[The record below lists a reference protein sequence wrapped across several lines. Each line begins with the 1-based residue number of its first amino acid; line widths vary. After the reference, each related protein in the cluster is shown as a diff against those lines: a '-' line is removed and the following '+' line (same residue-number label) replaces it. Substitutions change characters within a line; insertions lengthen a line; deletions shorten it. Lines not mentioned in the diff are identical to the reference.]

1 MRRAAEAFRRGVGA
15 TACPSTIPFEHL
27 EHLGRVIGHND
38 GFVWRVFRSA
48 LSSLSL
54 LVNDAA
60 RTEAAAEKSALKTR
74 APVDLDERVGLSFVV
89 AH

>member
-27 EHLGRVIGHND
+27 GRVIGHND

-48 LSSLSL
+48 LSSLSF

-74 APVDLDERVGLSFVV
+74 APVDLDERVGLGFVV

>member
-1 MRRAAEAFRRGVGA
+1 MRRTTEAFRRGVGT
-15 TACPSTIPFEHL
+15 TACPSMSPF
-27 EHLGRVIGHND
+27 GRVIGHND

-48 LSSLSL
+48 SSSLSF

-60 RTEAAAEKSALKTR
+60 RAEAAAEESALKTR
-74 APVDLDERVGLSFVV
+74 APVGLDERVGLSFVV